1 MVSARLDAVTKAK
14 TAYVTAKATLE
25 ARLREQLREELA
37 NLQTQ
42 IDIAVRYAVDS
53 GETKANVLRA
63 LGTKDYGTLNASLER
78 TSKVAEI
85 VGDDPLQDVYSYD
98 PGGRTL
104 SVHYVNHGPSGYTGD
119 AVFDV
124 RFVDSGLIFFSQ
136 TPLYSDDFSVRNDA
150 VVALDGKT
158 DGHYYD
164 EANTWVQEQAKQFF
178 EGE

>member
-25 ARLREQLREELA
+25 ARLREQLRDELA

-53 GETKANVLRA
+53 GESKANVLRA

-78 TSKVAEI
+78 TSQVAEI

-98 PGGRTL
+98 SESQTL
-104 SVHYVNHGPSGYTGD
+104 YVKYVNHGPSNYTGE

-124 RFVDSGLIFFSQ
+124 RFVDAGVIFFSQ
-136 TPLYSDDFSVRNDA
+136 TPLYSDDFTVRNDA

-164 EANTWVQEQAKQFF
+164 EANAWLQEQAKQLFS
-178 EGE
+178 EV